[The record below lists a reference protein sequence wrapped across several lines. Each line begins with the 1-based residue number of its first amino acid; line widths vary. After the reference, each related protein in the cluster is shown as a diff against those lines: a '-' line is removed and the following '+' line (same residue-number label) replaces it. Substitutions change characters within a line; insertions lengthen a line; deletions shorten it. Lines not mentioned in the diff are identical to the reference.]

1 MPPRIVA
8 PNRNGA
14 AAFLIRLFTLTE
26 QQLIAEIT
34 RKREQGYVD
43 YAELAALE
51 RVRRTLQGMTRKSA
65 EYVPLAIER
74 EFYKSEAARAG
85 YANARAVASPTRLK
99 VIEQLTDNLLG
110 EIEEMAETAYQST
123 ASKLL
128 LIGRTSPDVF
138 RAPVLTAAVEAQAA
152 GRGSMTTVSE
162 IVKSIEETGITAFV
176 DKAGREWSLK
186 DYGTMA
192 VRTTVHQAQVSAVL
206 TEDEHDLYK
215 ILAIGSTCPIC
226 SAYEGRVY
234 SKSGTDPNYPPLA
247 AAFGKIDPAGPDD
260 LSNSFLNIHP
270 NCLVP
275 GGLVLAEGLM
285 SESRRPY
292 DGEVVTLETSSGNR
306 ITVTP
311 NHPVLTDRGFIAAGL
326 LEEGQKI
333 IEASGK
339 YTGLF
344 GEAPNDIN
352 IPTGL
357 EEIFHSLV
365 SSGGGAACSVV
376 GSVEQFHG
384 DGVPDSKVDIVF
396 ADGSGIS
403 KRDPVISQ
411 KLTEKDLPAGHLR
424 RPVLLRKGPL
434 AEHFIRE
441 LSSLY
446 RRVGR
451 FGFICG
457 VKGISEDGKN
467 LSDLR
472 RRATAGFS
480 NLSERQPGFMK
491 LKETVKKLR
500 MLGPE
505 LFGNI
510 VKALA
515 PGPLGKDH
523 SEVMLSVFDSPR
535 VEIKF
540 PGDVRAR
547 EPLLV
552 ARLQELLRDDGL
564 VVSVL
569 THKSTSSYS
578 GFVYNLETKYGYYVY
593 NSIVTHNCLHS
604 LVKWTEKGKTEKQIQ
619 KERDFSSPE
628 KRPFDVDCRSKKQR
642 EAYQEKERT
651 RAMYRNDLHQWERYR
666 EALGDK
672 VPKTLDTF
680 LKHKAAGDEKYKEWE
695 RLYRAARRQT

>member
-1 MPPRIVA
+1 MAPRIA
-8 PNRNGA
+8 PPSRNA
-14 AAFLIRLFTLTE
+14 AAQALLELYQSTERRIIRE
-26 QQLIAEIT
+26 IA
-34 RKREQGYVD
+34 RKRTQGYVD
-43 YAELAALE
+43 YAELAALR
-51 RVRRTLQGMTRKSA
+51 RVRRAIQQMVDGSA
-65 EYVPLAIER
+65 KYVPLAIEH
-74 EFYKSEAARAG
+74 EFYKGREAKKGYENALSVAG
-85 YANARAVASPTRLK
+85 SPERDR
-99 VIEQLTDNLLG
+99 VMEQLVDNLMG
-110 EIEEMAETAYQST
+110 EVQEMAQTAYQSAEAQIYLT
-123 ASKLL
+123 
-128 LIGRTSPDVF
+128 GRTDPGVYRQS
-138 RAPVLTAAVEAQAA
+138 VLRGAIASQAE
-152 GRGSMTTVSE
+152 GRGALSSVEQVMQSLQQA
-162 IVKSIEETGITAFV
+162 GITAFV
-176 DKAGREWSLK
+176 DKAGREWSLSA
-186 DYGTMA
+186 YGSMA
-192 VRTTVHQAQVSAVL
+192 VRTTVRQAQVSAVL
-206 TEDEHDLYK
+206 TADDHDLWK
-215 ILAIGSTCPIC
+215 IKEIGSTCPLC
-226 SAYEGRVY
+226 AVYEGRVY
-234 SKSGTDPNYPPLA
+234 SKSGLNPNYPPLA
-247 AAFGKIDPAGPDD
+247 AAFGKMDPAGPND
-260 LSNSFLNIHP
+260 LSNTFLNIHP

-292 DGEVVTLETSSGNR
+292 DGKVVTLETSSGNR

-365 SSGGGAACSVV
+365 SSGGSAACRVV
-376 GSVEQFHG
+376 GSAEQFHG

-396 ADGSGIS
+396 ADGSGVS
-403 KRDPVISQ
+403 KRDPVLSQ

-424 RPVLLRKGPL
+424 RPVLVRKGSL

-446 RRVGR
+446 RRVSR
-451 FGFICG
+451 FGLICG
-457 VKGISEDGKN
+457 IKGISEDSKN

-472 RRATAGFS
+472 RGATAGFS
-480 NLSERQPGFMK
+480 NLSERQPGFMEF
-491 LKETVKKLR
+491 KETVKKLR
-500 MLGPE
+500 VLGSE

-523 SEVMLSVFDSPR
+523 AEVMLGVFDSPR

-540 PGDVRAR
+540 PGDVCAR

-552 ARLQELLRDDGL
+552 ARLQELFRDNGL

-578 GFVYNLETKYGYYVY
+578 GFVYNLETRYGYYVY

-604 LVKWTEKGKTEKQIQ
+604 LVKWTEDYKTDEEIRQAREFSSFETNPKTNDPRTEAQIEAYRN
-619 KERDFSSPE
+619 KERQRAAYRRDVNQFDRYTKAGIEDF
-628 KRPFDVDCRSKKQR
+628 
-642 EAYQEKERT
+642 
-651 RAMYRNDLHQWERYR
+651 
-666 EALGDK
+666 
-672 VPKTLDTF
+672 PKSMETF
-680 LKHKAAGDEKYKEWE
+680 LRHKQKDDEKYKAWMAE
-695 RLYRAARRQT
+695 YRKRGI